1 MYNQQLNYNSY
12 YYRKFNDY
20 QVIRVEPIIYRY
32 GKAAISP
39 FNSKS
44 KVSLTRDKDIVYLG
58 KYKCISL
65 RFTVDGKLCIAA

>member
-1 MYNQQLNYNSY
+1 MS
-12 YYRKFNDY
+12 RKFNDY

-44 KVSLTRDKDIVYLG
+44 KVSLTRDKDIVYL
-58 KYKCISL
+58 KRMLSAYVL
-65 RFTVDGKLCIAA
+65 RSMVNYILPLNIVIY